1 MITDV
6 LDLIGLILL
15 VAALGVWAGFTYGLP
30 VGLAAAGAA
39 VLAVSWFIDYR
50 GRNRK

>member
-15 VAALGVWAGFTYGLP
+15 VAALGIWAGATFGLP
-30 VGLAAAGAA
+30 VGLAAAGVS
-39 VLAVSWFIDYR
+39 VLFVSWFIDR
-50 GRNRK
+50 RRK